1 MQKRN
6 ASIIG
11 ELDHGEPTFVFCF
24 RGALS
29 IAFNNRLFSA
39 DLPLGLGDL
48 ISPTTSL
55 FVRIRKDRDVR
66 LAGAQEIQKVQALV
80 VACFANTEKPFTYAG
95 THLLGERNFSFR
107 AVSGPMTR
115 IDGSHRRK
123 RKSKTPWC
131 FKAR

>member
-39 DLPLGLGDL
+39 DLPPGLGDL

-66 LAGAQEIQKVQALV
+66 LAGAQEIY
-80 VACFANTEKPFTYAG
+80 T
-95 THLLGERNFSFR
+95 
-107 AVSGPMTR
+107 
-115 IDGSHRRK
+115 
-123 RKSKTPWC
+123 
-131 FKAR
+131 